1 MAVDTKK
8 LFDEELP
15 AALGRN
21 AEDAKTI
28 GSKFQLNVTGSGA
41 WFIDVSDSGP
51 SITAGE
57 PGGAD
62 CTLTVSEEDF
72 QKLYENPQA
81 NGMSLYMGG
90 KLKVQGNPM
99 LAMKLQ
105 KLFSYKL
112 HAPPDAVAEE
122 LSANRFPAVPKG
134 AFDAFVRR
142 KAPFDL
148 FRDSRYHRASC
159 PPLSLRSSPP
169 VT

>member
-15 AALGRN
+15 GALTRN
-21 AEDAKTI
+21 AEDAKSI

-72 QKLYENPQA
+72 QKLYENPQQ

-112 HAPPDAVAEE
+112 ASGSSSEGSV
-122 LSANRFPAVPKG
+122 RFG
-134 AFDAFVRR
+134 GGS
-142 KAPFDL
+142 
-148 FRDSRYHRASC
+148 FR
-159 PPLSLRSSPP
+159 LRSDCTGGDRSG
-169 VT
+169 

>member
-15 AALGRN
+15 GALTRN

-41 WFIDVSDSGP
+41 WFIDVTDSGP
-51 SITAGE
+51 SIAAGE

-112 HAPPDAVAEE
+112 APRV
-122 LSANRFPAVPKG
+122 SALVVGRREPPPRWALPS
-134 AFDAFVRR
+134 FVRALAGPCEQPR
-142 KAPFDL
+142 SVARTAAAPL
-148 FRDSRYHRASC
+148 
-159 PPLSLRSSPP
+159 
-169 VT
+169 